1 MPLKLP
7 FQYHHGLLHFCIIL
21 SVIFTS
27 CKKEVAENEFAKSPE
42 FLRIL
47 SLNGDGG
54 GQLYNRPGGGYIFTY
69 TKTENYSYDD
79 IGVAI
84 INEFGAVVNNITFG
98 GKAHETLNGSAMDKD
113 GNVYLVGSSYSSDLR
128 IDKFT
133 SEVKSLD
140 AFIAKVD
147 EDGNLLWIKGYSDT
161 ANGARGA
168 QDDIF
173 NSVILVDNKVYCF
186 GTTDNFHPPVN
197 NAPDPDNWMVVFDE
211 NGELIKDMLLPT
223 AYTGEFAG
231 VRVANAI
238 GLKNGDIAFRWS
250 TPKFLGGG
258 DHDTSALL
266 LRYRPS
272 LDSILW
278 VQYFSTFNDE
288 GDLTY
293 LGESEDETLVGLN
306 STFTVMH
313 KFSPLT
319 GELISNKST
328 VFSLTASALSSYFG
342 ASTIK
347 IHNIDDY
354 FYVVGAVDQ
363 GYTVSYAFNVG
374 WFLFNNSKPWIMK
387 LSNEGKIVYTK
398 DIEIPTG
405 FLGDMV
411 ERDDGNFEI
420 MGSTNIFNT
429 KKAAFFMM
437 TIDTDGNPV
446 YPKD

>member
-1 MPLKLP
+1 MSKPNRFSFLYYPL
-7 FQYHHGLLHFCIIL
+7 FILL
-21 SVIFTS
+21 IFNS
-27 CKKEVAENEFAKSPE
+27 CKKEVAETEFAKSPD
-42 FLRIL
+42 FLRVL
-47 SLNGDGG
+47 SLDGDGG
-54 GQLYNRPGGGYIFTY
+54 GQLYNRPDGGYLFTY
-69 TKTENYSYDD
+69 TKTENHSYDD
-79 IGVAI
+79 VGVAI
-84 INEFGAVVNNITFG
+84 IDKYGSVVNNKTFG
-98 GKAHETLNGSAMDKD
+98 GKAHETLNGSAMDEE
-113 GNVYLVGSSYSSDLR
+113 GNIYLVGSTYSSDLR
-128 IDKFT
+128 IDKFAG
-133 SEVKSLD
+133 EVKSLD
-140 AFIAKVD
+140 AYIAKVSK
-147 EDGNLLWIKGYSDT
+147 DGNLLWIKGYSDT
-161 ANGARGA
+161 ANGAQGA
-168 QDDIF
+168 QDDVF
-173 NSVILVDNKVYCF
+173 NSVIVVDDKIYCF

-197 NAPDPDNWMVVFDE
+197 GYLDPDNWMVIFDE
-211 NGELIKDMLLPT
+211 NGGVVKDNLLPT
-223 AYTGEFAG
+223 AYTGAFAG

-238 GLKNGDIAFRWS
+238 ALKNGDIAFRWS

-278 VQYFSTFNDE
+278 VQYFSTFSDE

-293 LGESEDETLVGLN
+293 LGEAEDETLVGLN

-313 KFSPLT
+313 KFNPLT

-342 ASTIK
+342 ASVIK
-347 IHNIDDY
+347 IHSIGDY

-363 GYTVSYAFNVG
+363 GYTVSYAFSEG

-387 LSNEGKIVYTK
+387 LTNEGKIVYTK
-398 DIEIPTG
+398 DLDIPTG

-437 TIDTDGNPV
+437 TIDSDGNPI